1 MLALQLACNGIV
13 TGCALG
19 LVAVSFSFIYATTK
33 IFHVAHA
40 GIYTMGGYIAWSML
54 QHGIPT
60 MVALPV
66 AVAACAA
73 LGALIQSALYARLE
87 RRRATHLVVLIAS
100 LGTLAVIQNVLAAVY
115 TANILR
121 FDLPWG
127 AQVFH
132 LGGNVRL
139 TATQILTVLV
149 SLVAFAGILAFAKGT
164 ILGKQIRAVA
174 SNPFLAEITRLQPR
188 RVHVIVIAIA
198 SALVCLPGVLVP
210 LDFGLQPYNGVTP
223 LLTATIAMI
232 AGGIGSITGAFV
244 MAIVIAELQTMS
256 LLVMPGEWSIGIT
269 FFIFVIFMLFRPT
282 GLFAAA
288 R

>member
-1 MLALQLACNGIV
+1 MLALQLLCNGIV

-19 LVAVSFSFIYATTK
+19 IVAVSFSLVYATTR

-40 GIYTMGGYIAWSML
+40 GVYTVGGYTAWSML
-54 QHGIPT
+54 RHG
-60 MVALPV
+60 LPAPIAFGV
-66 AVAACAA
+66 AVAVCTV
-73 LGALIQSALYARLE
+73 LGALIQALLYARLE

-100 LGTLAVIQNVLAAVY
+100 LGMLAVIQNILAAVY

-127 AQVFH
+127 ARVFT
-132 LGGNVRL
+132 LPGNVRL
-139 TATQILTVLV
+139 TVTQLLTVLL
-149 SLVAFAGILAFAKGT
+149 SLAAYAGVMLFAHRS

-174 SNPFLAEITRLQPR
+174 SNPFLAEITRLRPR
-188 RVHVIVIAIA
+188 RVHIQVIAIA

-210 LDFGLQPYNGVTP
+210 LDFGLQPYSGVTP

-232 AGGIGSITGAFV
+232 AGGVGSITGAFAL
-244 MAIVIAELQTMS
+244 AIVIAGLQNMS
-256 LLVMPGEWSIGIT
+256 LLFVPGEWSIGIT

>member
-1 MLALQLACNGIV
+1 MLALQLLCNGIV

-19 LVAVSFSFIYATTK
+19 IVAVSFSLVYSTTK

-40 GIYTMGGYIAWSML
+40 GVYTMGGYVAWSML
-54 QHGIPT
+54 QHGYP
-60 MVALPV
+60 ALIAFLV
-66 AVAACAA
+66 AVIACTV
-73 LGALIQSALYARLE
+73 LGALIQGLLYARLE

-100 LGTLAVIQNVLAAVY
+100 LGALAVIQNILAAIY
-115 TANILR
+115 TANILQ

-127 AQVFH
+127 SRVFT

-139 TATQILTVLV
+139 TVTQILTVLL
-149 SLVAFAGILAFAKGT
+149 SLVAYAGVMWFAHRT

-174 SNPFLAEITRLQPR
+174 SNPFLAEITRLRPR
-188 RVHVIVIAIA
+188 RVHIYVMAIA

-210 LDFGLQPYNGVTP
+210 LDFGLQPYGGVTP

-232 AGGIGSITGAFV
+232 AGGVGSITGAFV
-244 MAIVIAELQTMS
+244 LAIVIVGLQNMS
-256 LLVMPGEWSIGIT
+256 LLFIPGEWSIGIT

>member
-1 MLALQLACNGIV
+1 MLALQLLCNGIV

-19 LVAVSFSFIYATTK
+19 IVAVSFSLVYATTR

-40 GIYTMGGYIAWSML
+40 GVYTMAGYIAWSML
-54 QHGIPT
+54 RFGLPAPLAFL
-60 MVALPV
+60 VALV
-66 AVAACAA
+66 ACTVV
-73 LGALIQSALYARLE
+73 GALIQALLYARLE
-87 RRRATHLVVLIAS
+87 RSRATHLVVLIAS
-100 LGTLAVIQNVLAAVY
+100 LGLLAVIQNILAAVY
-115 TANILR
+115 TANILQ

-127 AQVFH
+127 SRVFTVA
-132 LGGNVRL
+132 GNVRL
-139 TATQILTVLV
+139 TVTQLLTVAL
-149 SLVAFAGILAFAKGT
+149 SLVAYVGVMLFAHRS

-174 SNPFLAEITRLQPR
+174 SNPFLAEITRLRPR
-188 RVHVIVIAIA
+188 RVHVYVMAIA

-210 LDFGLQPYNGVTP
+210 LDFGLQPYGGVTP

-232 AGGIGSITGAFV
+232 AGGVGSITGAFV
-244 MAIVIAELQTMS
+244 LSIVVAGLQNMS
-256 LLVMPGEWSIGIT
+256 LLFIPGEWSIGIT

>member
-1 MLALQLACNGIV
+1 MLALQLLCNGIV

-19 LVAVSFSFIYATTK
+19 IVAVSFSFVYATIK

-40 GIYTMGGYIAWSML
+40 GVYTMGGYIAWSML
-54 QHGIPT
+54 RHGLP
-60 MVALPV
+60 APV
-66 AVAACAA
+66 AFLIAIAACTA
-73 LGALIQSALYARLE
+73 LGAMIQAFLYARLE

-100 LGTLAVIQNVLAAVY
+100 LGVLAVIQNILAAIY
-115 TANILR
+115 TANILQ

-127 AQVFH
+127 AIVFH
-132 LGGNVRL
+132 LGGEVRL
-139 TATQILTVLV
+139 TMTQILTVLL
-149 SLVAFAGILAFAKGT
+149 SLVAYAGVMVFSHGT

-174 SNPFLAEITRLQPR
+174 SNPFLAEITRLRPM
-188 RVHVIVIAIA
+188 RVHVYVMAIA
-198 SALVCLPGVLVP
+198 SALVCLPGILVP

-232 AGGIGSITGAFV
+232 AGGVGSITGAFV
-244 MAIVIAELQTMS
+244 LSIVIAELQNLS
-256 LLVMPGEWSIGIT
+256 LLFIPGEWSIGVT

>member
-1 MLALQLACNGIV
+1 MLALQLLCNGIV

-19 LVAVSFSFIYATTK
+19 IVAVSFSLIYSTTK

-40 GIYTMGGYIAWSML
+40 GVYTMSGYVAWSAL
-54 QHGIPT
+54 RFGLAAP
-60 MVALPV
+60 VALLI
-66 AVAACAA
+66 AVAACTA
-73 LGALIQSALYARLE
+73 LGALIQGVLYARLE

-100 LGTLAVIQNVLAAVY
+100 LGTLAVIQNILAAVY

-121 FDLPWG
+121 FDLPRG
-127 AQVFH
+127 SEVLH

-139 TATQILTVLV
+139 TMTQIMTVVV
-149 SLVAFAGILAFAKGT
+149 SLVAYAGVMWLSRGT

-188 RVHVIVIAIA
+188 RVHVYVMGIA
-198 SALVCLPGVLVP
+198 SALVCLPGILVP

-232 AGGIGSITGAFV
+232 AGGVGSITGAFV
-244 MAIVIAELQTMS
+244 LAIVIAELQNMS
-256 LLVMPGEWSIGIT
+256 LLFIPGEWSLGVT

-282 GLFAAA
+282 GLFAPA